1 MSEPLDAALVV
12 AVSVLVLQRQMR
24 ARRLDTERRFR
35 VLPVVL
41 AAVALRDPQ
50 LLDRRDTAWSAVLV
64 GCGLLAVLAAGSV
77 WGRTVRIWRGGA
89 DGALWVRGTA
99 ATAAAWGGLLA
110 VRFGLFGI
118 GEVMHLHQSGSAL
131 LLGLALLL
139 LVRTLVVNWRAR
151 ALEPPGPA
159 AAPR

>member
-1 MSEPLDAALVV
+1 MSAEVNAALVV

-50 LLDRRDTAWSAVLV
+50 LLDHRDTARSAVLV

-77 WGRTVRIWRGGA
+77 WGWTVRIWRGP
-89 DGALWVRGTA
+89 DGALWVRGTT
-99 ATAAAWGGLLA
+99 ATLAAWGGLLA
-110 VRFGLFGI
+110 IRFGLFGI
-118 GEVMHLHQSGSAL
+118 GEVLHLHQSSSAL

-159 AAPR
+159 AVSR